1 MHSERSS
8 RSRRRVVATGLVLGV
23 AVSGAVAVKVIRAR
37 RAQAQVTTVGPAG
50 VTRPVLL
57 VNPASGDGKADRYGL
72 VDRARESGI
81 EVHVLAPEEDLTA
94 VAEAA
99 IRDGA
104 DALGMAGGDGSLG
117 VVAAVAISHNRP
129 FFCIPVGTRNHFAMD
144 VGLDRDDPVAALA
157 AVEGDEILLDYGTID
172 DRVFVNNV
180 SFGVYAEA
188 VQDSD
193 YRDDKG
199 RVLADKFR
207 DALSTDEQQETTLQY
222 ELPEFETARDV
233 QLLLVS
239 NNPYSITGP
248 PDFGRRQYL
257 DSGTLGVLAF
267 EPPKESERGE
277 PGLTQTSDQV
287 MVTTPSSSASTIPVA
302 IDGESAEY
310 DSPIEIRMHAKGL
323 RLLVP
328 PGVRPGFLST
338 GLEKVAEIAD
348 LAHLGGDEDR

>member
-1 MHSERSS
+1 MMHSERSS

-233 QLLLVS
+233 ALLRLQQPVLDHGSPRLRQKAVS
-239 NNPYSITGP
+239 RLRNP
-248 PDFGRRQYL
+248 GRPGLRAPE
-257 DSGTLGVLAF
+257 GVG
-267 EPPKESERGE
+267 EGE